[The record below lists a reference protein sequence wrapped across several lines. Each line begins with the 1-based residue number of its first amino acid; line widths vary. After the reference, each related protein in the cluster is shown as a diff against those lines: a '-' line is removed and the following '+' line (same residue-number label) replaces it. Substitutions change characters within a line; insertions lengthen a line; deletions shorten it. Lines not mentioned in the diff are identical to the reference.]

1 MRAICQNRLR
11 TFELPANF
19 DDVLEWHTRGEIET
33 DEFEQS
39 AARRPVASVYLV
51 REPVVTIV
59 SGSNARERE
68 GAPLTHCWIHVNFT
82 DN

>member
-33 DEFEQS
+33 DEFDNQ
-39 AARRPVASVYLV
+39 
-51 REPVVTIV
+51 
-59 SGSNARERE
+59 
-68 GAPLTHCWIHVNFT
+68 PL
-82 DN
+82 DGQ